1 MGMGDEVDIK
11 ETEAELDEFG
21 VEISPDALE
30 EILGD
35 EESAEDEDTAES
47 AEEDD
52 EDPDYVAYDSFDDAD
67 AF

>member
-1 MGMGDEVDIK
+1 MGDEVDIK

-21 VEISPDALE
+21 VEINPDALE
-30 EILGD
+30 ELLGD
-35 EESAEDEDTAES
+35 EEPVEDEDAVEPV
-47 AEEDD
+47 EEDD